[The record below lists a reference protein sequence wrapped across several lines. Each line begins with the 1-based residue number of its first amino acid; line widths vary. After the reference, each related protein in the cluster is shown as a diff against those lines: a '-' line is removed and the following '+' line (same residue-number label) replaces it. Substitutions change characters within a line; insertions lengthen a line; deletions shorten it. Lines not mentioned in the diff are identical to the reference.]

1 MKEKQLRYAFITCKC
16 DLTCAKV
23 RSFTSI
29 SSRTDLGVAPKPQ
42 QWKEK
47 NKERGK
53 ENMSQ
58 IFFSKF
64 LFFFSV
70 IEDGK
75 KKMNRKGERRRE
87 KFGNDKN
94 ENLEKKK
101 ARGEKRN
108 KMKHTFMATQ

>member
-1 MKEKQLRYAFITCKC
+1 
-16 DLTCAKV
+16 
-23 RSFTSI
+23 
-29 SSRTDLGVAPKPQ
+29 LGVAPKPQ
-42 QWKEK
+42 QRKEK

-75 KKMNRKGERRRE
+75 KK
-87 KFGNDKN
+87 
-94 ENLEKKK
+94 
-101 ARGEKRN
+101 
-108 KMKHTFMATQ
+108 

>member
-1 MKEKQLRYAFITCKC
+1 
-16 DLTCAKV
+16 V

-42 QWKEK
+42 QRKEK

-64 LFFFSV
+64 LFFVFSV
-70 IEDGK
+70 LL
-75 KKMNRKGERRRE
+75 KMVK
-87 KFGNDKN
+87 KN
-94 ENLEKKK
+94 EQE
-101 ARGEKRN
+101 R
-108 KMKHTFMATQ
+108 